1 MDKPIAAVLIA
12 LVAAAC
18 ALPSGTRGDP
28 NAAGA
33 TLTVLAAASLRLPVE
48 EAARRFEA
56 SHPGLIVRLSF
67 ASSTALRVQI
77 EQGAPADVFLS
88 ADTANPDAIAAGG
101 FGDGAPIV
109 VARNSLAIVVPLAN
123 PALIDSPQDLAR
135 PGLTLIAAGDGVPI
149 TSYARQLFDNLE
161 REPGYPDG
169 YSAAVL
175 ANVVSGEDDV
185 RAVLAKVELGEGD
198 AGVVYATDARV
209 SSRVRSIP
217 IPVSANVV
225 ASYAGIVLEASRRP
239 REAAAFLAW
248 LVAPEGRVMLT
259 EFGFE
264 TGP

>member
-1 MDKPIAAVLIA
+1 MRRTTVFTVLSVV
-12 LVAAAC
+12 VAACDA
-18 ALPSGTRGDP
+18 PPESGT
-28 NAAGA
+28 
-33 TLTVLAAASLRLPVE
+33 LSVYAASSLTDAFGELETTFEAAHPDIDVSVTYAGSQILRL
-48 EAARRFEA
+48 
-56 SHPGLIVRLSF
+56 
-67 ASSTALRVQI
+67 QI

-149 TSYARQLFDNLE
+149 TSYARQLFDNLG

-248 LVAPEGRVMLT
+248 LVGPEGRVMLT